1 MRPSNAVSRLL
12 VIAGAAAM
20 AGCYSYV
27 PVERPAPGS
36 VVRIQVPMRQA
47 VIRPNQRPELVSL
60 EGTVLSGAG
69 SSGADSLVLEISSTG
84 QQGPFRELTQV
95 DTVRLASDD
104 LAAVD
109 LRLFSKPRTLGL
121 TGVIVG
127 GVVALALS
135 ALNQEGGSTG
145 SELPGN
151 GTSTSTSIV
160 VTPIFRHALGH

>member
-95 DTVRLASDD
+95 DTVRLASD
-104 LAAVD
+104 
-109 LRLFSKPRTLGL
+109 
-121 TGVIVG
+121 
-127 GVVALALS
+127 ALS
-135 ALNQEGGSTG
+135 ALNQEGGSAG

-160 VTPIFRHALGH
+160 VTPIFKVLRHALGH